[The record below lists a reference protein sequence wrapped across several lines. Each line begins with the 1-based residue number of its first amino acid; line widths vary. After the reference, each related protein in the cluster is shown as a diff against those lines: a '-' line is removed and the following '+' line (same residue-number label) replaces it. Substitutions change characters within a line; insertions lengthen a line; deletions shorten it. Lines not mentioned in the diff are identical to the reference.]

1 MGRVPAD
8 AVTADL
14 RTQSNTLSF
23 WRCGSA
29 KDNEIDNA
37 VLALAAGSNRIDKV
51 ELVWVPEAD
60 LQEDGLSLSE
70 TEGRTP
76 VQDLVAHHVDV
87 RQIDFDQLAKV
98 TGRVLAAL
106 AEGRYRRVARAH
118 VKIVLTNAIAAK
130 RVEREAL
137 PPHLA
142 SEFGG

>member
-29 KDNEIDNA
+29 NDNEIDDA
-37 VLALAAGSNRIDKV
+37 VLALAAGRDRIAKL
-51 ELVWVPEAD
+51 ELVWVREAD

-76 VQDLVAHHVDV
+76 VRDLVAHHVDV
-87 RQIDFDQLAKV
+87 QQLDFDQLAKV

-106 AEGRYRRVARAH
+106 AEGRYRRIGRAN
-118 VKIVLTNAIAAK
+118 VKRVLTSAIAAK
-130 RVEREAL
+130 RVVREAL
-137 PPHLA
+137 PPDVA